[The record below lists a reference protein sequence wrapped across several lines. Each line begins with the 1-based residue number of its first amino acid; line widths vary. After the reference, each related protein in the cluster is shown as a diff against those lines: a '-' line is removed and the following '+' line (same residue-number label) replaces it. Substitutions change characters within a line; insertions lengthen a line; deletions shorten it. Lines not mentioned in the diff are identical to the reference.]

1 MRKLKNILMALC
13 LCVCVGFG
21 CFALTGCSDGT
32 TNDELA
38 SLKSQVEELQ
48 QENSTLET
56 ENQTLKN
63 NNNSLETEN
72 ETLKDSNSLLEAEN
86 SVNKRDRAF
95 AKLYEAFVFT
105 ADEENVNATFS
116 GVYTTLDSDFLT
128 ALPNC
133 ILYYKELDLGLG
145 KVYKLSMGA
154 QENLF
159 VVEEKENSIIYCSI
173 TTSDGQNSFQ
183 QLTLTLDGKDNITNI
198 EYISKTNW
206 KNISDV
212 YYKYYEANYVVNSN
226 TPFDGNNTDTFEIK
240 TIVYNS
246 SNNSNVEEFM
256 QVGGTYSNYKSDAT
270 YNITELTQFNAGVSV
285 NGELTVNESFNQE
298 QANAQLE
305 TMKTHYDIS
314 GYVVEEIDL
323 SSIIG

>member
-86 SVNKRDRAF
+86 SANKRDRAF

-133 ILYYKELDLGLG
+133 ILYYKELDLSLG
-145 KVYKLSMGA
+145 KVYNLNMGA
-154 QENLF
+154 QEGSF
-159 VVEEKENSIIYCSI
+159 IVEEKDNKIIYCSI
-173 TTSDGQNSFQ
+173 TAIDEQTSFQ
-183 QLTLTLDGKDNITNI
+183 QLTLTIDEKDNITNI
-198 EYISKTNW
+198 EYISKTDW
-206 KNISDV
+206 KILSDV

>member
-21 CFALTGCSDGT
+21 CFALTGCADGT

-86 SVNKRDRAF
+86 SANKRDRAF
-95 AKLYEAFVFT
+95 AKLYEAFIYT
-105 ADEENVNATFS
+105 ADEENVNATFN
-116 GVYTTLDSDFLT
+116 GVYTTFDSDFLT

-133 ILYYKELDLGLG
+133 FLYYRELDLSLG
-145 KVYKLSMGA
+145 KVYNLNMGA
-154 QENLF
+154 QEGSF
-159 VVEEKENSIIYCSI
+159 IVEEKDNKIIYCSI
-173 TTSDGQNSFQ
+173 TTIDEQTSFQ
-183 QLTLTLDGKDNITNI
+183 QLTLTIDEKDNITNI
-198 EYISKTNW
+198 EYISKTDW
-206 KNISDV
+206 KILSDV

-240 TIVYNS
+240 TIVYNFTD
-246 SNNSNVEEFM
+246 NSKVEEFM